1 MSTTPI
7 IVMANGEEILVTAYD
22 DNSVTFIVPSG
33 AVSGP
38 ITIQI
43 GTCTYNV
50 NLDINVI
57 KPGNGEGVHVVTYT
71 DYRWK
76 KISST
81 QYQVD
86 VLYDD
91 YKYIANSDT
100 YRHDIVYYT
109 YRYDVSHNSIMV
121 YKIKNLV
128 RGSRE
133 VNNISVYK
141 RKNIIRKYIE
151 NILIHVHKYNAT
163 KQIKRIP

>member
-38 ITIQI
+38 LTIQI

-50 NLDINVI
+50 NLDMNVI
-57 KPGNGEGVHVVTYT
+57 KPGTGEGVHVVTYT

-91 YKYIANSDT
+91 YKYE
-100 YRHDIVYYT
+100 
-109 YRYDVSHNSIMV
+109 VSH
-121 YKIKNLV
+121 
-128 RGSRE
+128 
-133 VNNISVYK
+133 NNISVYK
-141 RKNIIRKYIE
+141 KKNIIRKYIE
-151 NILIHVHKYNAT
+151 NILIHVHKYNVT